1 MRTVTQKP
9 MLTARKAFAIL
20 ILLALAGCRRPG
32 ESVVVYTSLDDVF
45 SRPVLEAF
53 AAETGIRVEP
63 VFDVEAEK
71 TTGLYQRLLAERGRP
86 RADVFWSSEAVRT
99 AALERAGV
107 LEPWMPAGAASIPAP
122 FRSPSGAWTGFAARA
137 RVIIYH
143 TGRVPPSERPRSVRD
158 LADPRFRGE
167 AAMALPLHGTTA
179 AHAGALRARLGKERM
194 EELFRALAAN
204 EVKVVAGNSVVR
216 DRVASGE
223 VKIGLTDTDDAHVAI
238 RKGLPVGIV
247 YPDQEPLYPGLGEPL
262 GTLLIPNTV
271 ALIEGAPHP
280 DEGKRLIEYLL
291 RPETEAFLARGDS
304 AQIPVRKGIAPPPGL
319 GMPENL
325 VRMEVDWEKARE
337 GLDASVEFLR
347 TLFVR

>member
-1 MRTVTQKP
+1 
-9 MLTARKAFAIL
+9 MLALREGSVVLF
-20 ILLALAGCRRPG
+20 LALAGCSRPG
-32 ESVVVYTSLDDVF
+32 DSVVVYTSLDDVF

-53 AAETGIRVEP
+53 EAETGIRVEP

-86 RADVFWSSEAVRT
+86 RADVFWSSEVVRT

-107 LEPWMPAGAASIPAP
+107 LAPWTPDAAAAIPP
-122 FRSPSGAWTGFAARA
+122 SFRSPSGSWTGFAARA

-143 TGRVPPSERPRSVRD
+143 TGRVPPSGRPRSVRD

-247 YPDQEPLYPGLGEPL
+247 FPDQEPLYPGLDGPL
-262 GTLLIPNTV
+262 GTLVIPNTV
-271 ALIEGAPHP
+271 ALIAGAPHAE
-280 DEGKRLIEYLL
+280 EGKRLIEYLL
-291 RPETEAFLARGDS
+291 RPETEALLARGES
-304 AQIPVRKGIAPPPGL
+304 AQIPVRKGIAPPQDLGL
-319 GMPENL
+319 PENL
-325 VRMEVDWEKARE
+325 VSMEVDWEKARE
-337 GLDASVEFLR
+337 GLEDSVDFLR